1 MSPGKIAGLDVQVCQ
16 KIDRWQGKTVDH
28 LLHVIDQVMILF
40 GVLEDKPGVIDDTCF
55 LVIYT

>member
-1 MSPGKIAGLDVQVCQ
+1 MSPGKITSLDVQVCQ
-16 KIDRWQGKTVDH
+16 KIDWWQGKTVGH

-40 GVLEDKPGVIDDTCF
+40 GALEDKPGVIDDTCF

>member
-1 MSPGKIAGLDVQVCQ
+1 MSPGKIAVLDVQVCQ
-16 KIDRWQGKTVDH
+16 KIDRWQGKTVGH

-40 GVLEDKPGVIDDTCF
+40 GTLEDKPGVIDDTCF